1 MKGIGDTIWDE
12 LIRKSTTQRRG
23 WGGDAG
29 IVDGIDGEWISRS
42 REKVEWLGERIRE
55 INPAKIIETGT
66 NYGSFSWLL
75 YNTLESFSLDTTDI
89 VEESRE
95 CIERINEYYG
105 GDKVRFH
112 HSDALEFLKG
122 WESEVDMAW
131 LDSCHQTEYIK
142 NELIRCSE
150 LRIPYLLVDDWNWV
164 EIKAG
169 VMEFLEAD
177 ESYEIVEESPEDRGW
192 SRVVVLKRKPNT
204 L

>member
-1 MKGIGDTIWDE
+1 MKGIGDEIWNE
-12 LIRKSTTQRRG
+12 LILKSTTQRRG

-29 IVDGIDGEWISRS
+29 IVDGIDGEWIHRS
-42 REKVEWLGERIRE
+42 IEKVEWLGEKIRE

-75 YNTLESFSLDTTDI
+75 YNTLDHFSLDTTDI
-89 VEESRE
+89 VEGSRE
-95 CIERINEYYG
+95 CIQRINEFYG
-105 GDKVRFH
+105 GDRVKFH
-112 HSDALEFLKG
+112 HNDALEFLKS
-122 WESEVDMAW
+122 WEGSVDMAW

-150 LRIPYLLVDDWNWV
+150 LGIPYLLVDDWNWV
-164 EIKAG
+164 EIREG
-169 VMEFLEAD
+169 VEEFLKTN
-177 ESYEIVEESPEDRGW
+177 ESYEIVDQSPMDRGW